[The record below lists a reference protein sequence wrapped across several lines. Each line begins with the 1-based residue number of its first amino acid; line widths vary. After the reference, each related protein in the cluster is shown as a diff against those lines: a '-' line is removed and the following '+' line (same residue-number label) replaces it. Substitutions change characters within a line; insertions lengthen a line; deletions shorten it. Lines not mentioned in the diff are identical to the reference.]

1 MTTASGPST
10 ITPDERASERSLML
24 AISLDI
30 TMGVSF
36 TSLGLLGGSLTI
48 VAEAIRG
55 VLGILLECF
64 SLHVMRRIHRGSL
77 AEMEFGTG
85 KLEQVA
91 STAIGIGMVVGAM
104 WVTAKAFDLAA
115 GEGTVGTP
123 FGLTLGAI
131 IGAVN
136 IYINSMAWN
145 AARLAARRDG
155 SLLMATQVQSRL
167 VKLLCSLFVGLALT
181 VAALSMDA
189 FVAVA
194 ADVIGSIF
202 VALFTIINGVRI
214 LRGSVPDLID
224 RSAGKD
230 VRTAI
235 LRVLNDHRGDYHALN
250 GFRSRRSGH
259 VTFIEIS
266 LDFDSALTLSEL
278 DRRTSTLKAALSK
291 LIDNAEISILMA
303 PRSG

>member
-1 MTTASGPST
+1 MTAASGPNT
-10 ITPDERASERSLML
+10 VTPDERTSERSLML

-48 VAEAIRG
+48 IAEAIRG

-77 AEMEFGTG
+77 ADMEFGTG

-91 STAIGIGMVVGAM
+91 NTAIGISMVAGAM
-104 WVTAKAFDLAA
+104 WVTAKAFGLAS

-123 FGLTLGAI
+123 FGLALGAM

-136 IYINSMAWN
+136 IYINAMAWN

-167 VKLLCSLFVGLALT
+167 VKVLCSLFVGLALT
-181 VAALSMDA
+181 VAALSMDE

-202 VALFTIINGVRI
+202 VAVYTFINGVKI

-224 RSAGKD
+224 RSAGKE
-230 VRTAI
+230 VETAI
-235 LRVLNDHRGDYHALN
+235 LQVLDAHSGDYLALN

-259 VTFIEIS
+259 LTFIEIS
-266 LDFDSALTLSEL
+266 LGFDSRLPLSEL
-278 DRRTSTLKAALSK
+278 DRRASALKAALSK
-291 LIDNAEISILMA
+291 LIANAEISILMS
-303 PRSG
+303 PRAA